1 METEPLLSPRL
12 SISRQRSE
20 EVTDPRRVLR
30 MLQDLHEN
38 RALLSA
44 RFEGE
49 ETWYNTTLLRVEGDN
64 RRVYLDE
71 LSPDD
76 GHIRV
81 QPGVSLNVLGVLGGV
96 PTRFTLRIAEVGTQ
110 DGIAFY
116 QATLPSILE
125 YQQRRAYFRA
135 YVGRGLHL
143 NVHLVD
149 PEQTRLSGRLFD
161 LSLGGFAALLPPD
174 SPLAPLDSVLVES
187 LELPE
192 AEPVSCVADVR
203 YVQQEY
209 TQPLVRVGFQF
220 IELASRVEQ
229 SLLRAILHLE
239 REQIRRRPAGKA

>member
-1 METEPLLSPRL
+1 METDPLPNPGL

-30 MLQDLHEN
+30 MLQDLREN

-44 RFEGE
+44 QFEGE
-49 ETWYNTTLLRVEGDN
+49 ETWYNTALLRVEGDN
-64 RRVYLDE
+64 RTIYLDE

-76 GHIRV
+76 GHRKV
-81 QPGVSLNVLGVLGGV
+81 QPGVSLRLLGVLGGV
-96 PTRFTLRIAEVGTQ
+96 PTRFTARVAEIGSQ
-110 DGIAFY
+110 NEIAFY
-116 QATLPSILE
+116 QARLPSSLE
-125 YQQRRAYFRA
+125 YQQRRTYFRA

-143 NVHLVD
+143 SVHLVD
-149 PEQTRLSGRLFD
+149 PEEVRMSGRLFD

-192 AEPVSCVADVR
+192 AEPVSCVAEVR

-209 TQPLVRVGFQF
+209 TQPLIRVGFRF
-220 IELASRVEQ
+220 IDPASRVEQ
-229 SLLRAILHLE
+229 SLLRAILFLE